1 MNTNPTDKV
10 TTKKYMVVV
19 HVDETDEVAPNT
31 DLREGT
37 LIQVRDAQGDTNY
50 KMAPNFNTDFNYYYV
65 QIPYSET
72 SANIFVDASY
82 QLLDSNGN
90 LIRDGRHDVMV
101 NNHQL
106 NNTNMHLVN
115 NLVVGDNVVKVEI
128 TNTVNGNKKYYTI
141 VINRMGPET
150 VDDQR
155 PLPNIVDAS
164 LTGYVRE
171 IGRAH
176 V

>member
-1 MNTNPTDKV
+1 MTGLDKGMTRQVVFISRVYQLDENNNPTDKV

-72 SANIFVDASY
+72 SANIFVDAS
-82 QLLDSNGN
+82 
-90 LIRDGRHDVMV
+90 
-101 NNHQL
+101 
-106 NNTNMHLVN
+106 
-115 NLVVGDNVVKVEI
+115 
-128 TNTVNGNKKYYTI
+128 
-141 VINRMGPET
+141 
-150 VDDQR
+150 
-155 PLPNIVDAS
+155 
-164 LTGYVRE
+164 
-171 IGRAH
+171 
-176 V
+176 